1 MFYVGEHLQGKVE
14 QGGAAR
20 KRSKANAAM
29 SLTWGVDQGKENRAF
44 VTKDAQFHETGRV
57 YNAAPALGEQRSLSS
72 HALLSY

>member
-20 KRSKANAAM
+20 KRSKANDAM

-44 VTKDAQFHETGRV
+44 CNQRCAIPQTGRV
-57 YNAAPALGEQRSLSS
+57 YNAAPALAEQRSLSS